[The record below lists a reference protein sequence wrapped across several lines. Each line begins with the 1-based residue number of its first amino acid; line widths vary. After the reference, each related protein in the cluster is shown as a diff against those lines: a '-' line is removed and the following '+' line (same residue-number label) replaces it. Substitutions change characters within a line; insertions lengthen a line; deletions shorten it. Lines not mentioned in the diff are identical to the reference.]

1 MRWVSRVGAALAAV
15 TFTNPGVQTPF
26 TVPNGVCGYLV
37 TAFGAHGGAGNSGGT
52 GGGTGGAGSS
62 FGTTI
67 TPAANGGNGS
77 VILIAIS
84 GPCVAPTAAT
94 NIQPR
99 FTG

>member
-26 TVPNGVCGYLV
+26 TVANGVCGYLV
-37 TAFGAHGGAGNSGGT
+37 TAFGAQGGAGNSGGT
-52 GGGTGGAGSS
+52 GGAARSS